1 MQESM
6 GKEQRGA
13 PDQALI
19 AAALERILSDPI
31 LVQAGRQSRL
41 LRYIIEETAAG
52 RSAKIN
58 QYSIAVDVFDRD
70 ADFDPAVDSIVRV
83 EFGRLRS
90 KLGEFYQAHPDER
103 VIFRLPKGRYFADI
117 EINTPTGGVPVS
129 AGIND
134 RPSVAV
140 LPFINF
146 SSDAEG
152 EYFADGMTDDLITDL
167 SRLSGLRVIARNSV
181 FVYKGRDVPVHV
193 IGEELGVDHVLE
205 GSVRRQGNR
214 LRINAQLIYCPSGE
228 HLWADRFDREVE
240 DVFQV
245 QDEVG
250 RRIVNALSI
259 ALSATDRFRF
269 SERGTRNLQAYDCV
283 LRAVPYDWSRE
294 GIETAYALYDQAI
307 ALDPE
312 YALPHA
318 KMGENRW
325 YAWWSAWSEQNAID
339 HAGHLAERALKL
351 DDELADGHAIFG
363 FIQFWLGDF
372 ELADAH
378 GERAIAL
385 DPGNVRALERR
396 VISLAYRA
404 RFEEAQGYLERAR
417 SLNPH
422 EPYFYPRGLL
432 AYMGGEVD
440 EALTLFSESA
450 ARFPAFM
457 PTRQFLASIHALRG
471 DKEIA
476 YGHVS
481 EMQRIS
487 PELNLERALNVSL
500 ALKSDAVV
508 RMREGLKAAWAMHRP
523 QKRAK
528 PRKR

>member
-6 GKEQRGA
+6 QKDQRDASG
-13 PDQALI
+13 QALI
-19 AAALERILSDPI
+19 ATALERILADPI
-31 LVQAGRQSRL
+31 FVQAGRQSRL

-58 QYSIAVDVFDRD
+58 QYSIAVDAFDRG

-90 KLGEFYQAHPDER
+90 KLGEYYQAHPDER
-103 VIFRLPKGRYFADI
+103 AIFRLPKGRYFADI
-117 EINTPTGGVPVS
+117 EINTVTGSVPVG

-146 SSDAEG
+146 SDDAEG

-214 LRINAQLIYCPSGE
+214 LRINAQLIYCPSGD

-250 RRIVNALSI
+250 RRIVDALSI
-259 ALSATDRFRF
+259 ALTANDRFRF

-283 LRAVPYDWSRE
+283 LRAAPYDWSRE
-294 GIETAYALYDQAI
+294 GIEKAFSLYDQAI

-325 YAWWSAWSEQNAID
+325 YAWRSAWSEQNAVD
-339 HAGHLAERALKL
+339 HAAHLAERALKL
-351 DDELADGHAIFG
+351 DDKLAEGHAIFA
-363 FIQFWLGDF
+363 FIQFWRGEF
-372 ELADAH
+372 ELVDIH
-378 GERAIAL
+378 GERAFAL

-396 VISLAYRA
+396 SICLAYRC

-432 AYMGGEVD
+432 AFMRGEVD
-440 EALTLFSESA
+440 EAIKLLSESA
-450 ARFPAFM
+450 TRFPAFL

-471 DKEIA
+471 DTENARK
-476 YGHVS
+476 HVS
-481 EMQRIS
+481 EIQRIS
-487 PELNLERALNVSL
+487 PELTLERTLNGWP
-500 ALKSDAVV
+500 APNNDAVAQF
-508 RMREGLKAAWAMHRP
+508 RKGLKAAWEMHRP
-523 QKRAK
+523 AKKAK

>member
-1 MQESM
+1 M
-6 GKEQRGA
+6 KKNQRDA
-13 PDQALI
+13 SDQALI
-19 AAALERILSDPI
+19 ATALEDILADPI
-31 LVQAGRQSRL
+31 FVQAGRQSRL

-58 QYSIAVDVFDRD
+58 QYSIAVDAFDRG

-90 KLGEFYQAHPDER
+90 KLGEYYQARPDER

-117 EINTPTGGVPVS
+117 EIGTVTARVPVN
-129 AGIND
+129 AVTNE
-134 RPSVAV
+134 RASVAV

-146 SSDAEG
+146 SGDAEG

-205 GSVRRQGNR
+205 GSVRRHGNR
-214 LRINAQLIYCPSGE
+214 LRINAQLIYCPSGD
-228 HLWADRFDREVE
+228 HLWAERFDREIE

-250 RRIVNALSI
+250 RRIVNALSV
-259 ALSATDRFRF
+259 ALTANDRFRF

-283 LRAVPYDWSRE
+283 LRAAPYDWSRE

-339 HAGHLAERALKL
+339 HAAHLAERALKL
-351 DDELADGHAIFG
+351 DDELAAGHAIFG

-396 VISLAYRA
+396 AISLAHRG
-404 RFEEAQGYLERAR
+404 RLEEAQGYLERAR

-432 AYMGGEVD
+432 AYMRGEVD

-457 PTRQFLASIHALRG
+457 PTRQFLAS
-471 DKEIA
+471 
-476 YGHVS
+476 
-481 EMQRIS
+481 
-487 PELNLERALNVSL
+487 
-500 ALKSDAVV
+500 
-508 RMREGLKAAWAMHRP
+508 
-523 QKRAK
+523 
-528 PRKR
+528 